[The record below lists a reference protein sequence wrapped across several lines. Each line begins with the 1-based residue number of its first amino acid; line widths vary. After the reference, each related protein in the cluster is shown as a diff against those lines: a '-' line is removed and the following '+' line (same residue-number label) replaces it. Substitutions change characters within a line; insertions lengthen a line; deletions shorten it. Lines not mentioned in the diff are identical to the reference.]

1 MALMVCSGANAAQ
14 NTSIVWN
21 TNKVSAD
28 VRNLQLPQ
36 LLQQIASQT
45 GWRVY
50 VEPGTAHNASAKF
63 KNESTGTALRMLLGD
78 LNFALVPK
86 TNAPSQL
93 YVFKTKM
100 ENATRLVRTT
110 KKISRHVANEL
121 LVRVKPGTDIDA
133 LAKSVGAK
141 VTGRDDKNGIYRLQ
155 FDDADSTDAALG
167 KLQSNP
173 DVLEVDYN
181 YIYDTPPSA
190 QMVSSAPLG
199 PVSLTLDP
207 PSQNDPCNVTIGLI
221 DTPVQSLGQTLNPF
235 LLNPISVVSNSAT
248 VSSTIPTHGTDM
260 AQTILRAVSQSSGGS
275 SSARILPVDVYGG
288 GETTTSWYVALG
300 VQAAVNNGANVI
312 NLSLAGSG
320 DSAILDGV
328 IQDSMNAGI
337 IFFAA
342 AGNTPVNTP
351 TFPAALSGVNAV
363 TALQQPGQLAS
374 YANYG
379 TFVDLALPGSSVVYM
394 GNQAYIV
401 QGTSVST
408 AYATGV
414 AAGTKTSNCAG
425 WPQIQSA
432 MQQKFTVPQSN

>member
-1 MALMVCSGANAAQ
+1 MLLFCLCANAAS
-14 NTSIVWN
+14 NSLSWR
-21 TNKVSAD
+21 TNNVTAD
-28 VRNLQLPQ
+28 VRNLPLSQLLPQ
-36 LLQQIASQT
+36 IATQT

-50 VEPGTAHNASAKF
+50 VEPGATHDTSAKF
-63 KNESTGTALRMLLGD
+63 KNESTGIALKMLLGD
-78 LNFALVPK
+78 LNFALVPQ
-86 TNAPSQL
+86 TNGPSQL
-93 YVFKTKM
+93 YVFRTAMK
-100 ENATRLVRTT
+100 NATHLVKIT
-110 KKISRHVANEL
+110 KVVGKHIANEL

-155 FDDADSTDAALG
+155 FDNAAATDSALAD
-167 KLQSNP
+167 LQNNP
-173 DVLEVDYN
+173 NVLEVDYN
-181 YIYDTPPSA
+181 YVYEPPPSA
-190 QMVSSAPLG
+190 QLVSSAPLG

-221 DTPVQSLGQTLNPF
+221 DTPVQSLGQNLNPF
-235 LLNPISVVSNSAT
+235 LLNPVSVVSNSAALN
-248 VSSTIPTHGTDM
+248 SSDPTHGTAM
-260 AQTILRAVSQSSGGS
+260 AQTILRAVSQSSGGN
-275 SSARILPVDVYGG
+275 SSARILPVDVYGS

-328 IQDSMNAGI
+328 IQDAMSSGI
-337 IFFAA
+337 VFFAA

-351 TFPAALSGVNAV
+351 TYPAAISGVNAV
-363 TALQQPGQLAS
+363 TALQQQGQLAS

-379 TFVDLALPGSSVVYM
+379 SFVDMALPGSSVVYM
-394 GNQAYIV
+394 GNQAYLV

-414 AAGTKTSNCAG
+414 AAGTKTSNCSG
-425 WPQIQSA
+425 WPQIQAA
-432 MQQKFTVPQSN
+432 MQQKFTVPQGN